1 MGHTFYEYDRHVEQQ
16 DMLRQIKEIVR
27 QRKPDLFLLCGDVF
41 HTSQPS
47 AYVQKMLV
55 DALTEIHNLHP
66 EMTIVMT
73 SGNHDS
79 ATRHEVFRS
88 PWKEMRIHAVGMI
101 DKENPDSHIIEVPGQ
116 GIVIAVPYV
125 HERNMPEGFI
135 RQLLDTANSHNT
147 EGLPVILTAHTSV
160 SGFDFKGHE
169 DVYENSVGGIEY
181 ISLEEIGEGYDY
193 LALGHIHHA
202 QTIKAGR
209 KHARYCGSPLP
220 ISFDE
225 TYPHSVTWI
234 EIESHDS
241 KPEISEIILDNI
253 MPIFNLPTEGFM
265 PWENVRELLESFPD
279 DIKGY
284 VRLNVEVEDFL
295 PPGAHAEALE
305 IVKHKKCKFCHI
317 NTRRIQEKDNQPGLI
332 PMHEFRQTEP
342 LDLVKKY
349 AEDSG
354 IGFDEELEDLFKDAL
369 NRSKEII

>member
-1 MGHTFYEYDRHVEQQ
+1 
-16 DMLRQIKEIVR
+16 MLRQIKEIVR

-88 PWKEMRIHAVGMI
+88 PWKEMCIHAVGMI
-101 DKENPDSHIIEVPGQ
+101 EKENPDSHIIEIPGQ

-135 RQLLDTANSHNT
+135 RQLLDTANSNNT

-209 KHARYCGSPLP
+209 KHARY
-220 ISFDE
+220 
-225 TYPHSVTWI
+225 
-234 EIESHDS
+234 
-241 KPEISEIILDNI
+241 
-253 MPIFNLPTEGFM
+253 
-265 PWENVRELLESFPD
+265 
-279 DIKGY
+279 
-284 VRLNVEVEDFL
+284 
-295 PPGAHAEALE
+295 
-305 IVKHKKCKFCHI
+305 
-317 NTRRIQEKDNQPGLI
+317 
-332 PMHEFRQTEP
+332 
-342 LDLVKKY
+342 
-349 AEDSG
+349 
-354 IGFDEELEDLFKDAL
+354 
-369 NRSKEII
+369 